1 MMPTFD
7 LAEIEFLLGGPG
19 RVPVVRRSNRMQ
31 VAISYIRFSS
41 AQQSEGDS
49 LRRQLEMTRTY
60 ATKHNLSLDESLT
73 YRDLGVSGW
82 KGKHRT
88 EGMLKALLDGIKA
101 GRVRP
106 GTALLVERLDRL
118 TREGFMT
125 GVSLMMDILKAGV
138 DVHSVASGRIFRMPK
153 TATEEFA
160 IGIEWGAEFF
170 QAALENEKKSERLTS
185 AWRNKKH
192 NSASGISISNK
203 MPGWLEGAVGSPI
216 KIRKERADLVQ
227 RIFELSSKGFGKR
240 YIARQFNL
248 EKIPTW
254 GDGKRQATNWSHSY
268 IGKILT
274 NRAVLGEYQPYKGS
288 GKNRV
293 VEGALR
299 TDVYP
304 AVIAPELWDKAQES
318 IKSRLTFTEKGEATS
333 KFNGRLARVSNL
345 FTGLICD
352 EAGLPIHYIDK
363 GRKDPPRLVT
373 SNRQINGTAS
383 RSLVY
388 SQFERSFL
396 HWLDEL
402 DWSTILNI
410 SDSSDIADAE
420 KNIANLKLS
429 LERTENQVRLLT
441 DKMLELDTPAA
452 AVNKRLLELEDK
464 SAVEK
469 AAFLVAEKKLIEA
482 KARHNHFLNQSV
494 VFSTLVEAKD
504 IETRVRLR
512 EEIRRK
518 VSKIGIDFSKTGSIT
533 ATIVFVNGARKAV
546 IFKGDSI
553 TLAQQ
558 VSFDRPEIVPR
569 LLRSSGKV

>member
-1 MMPTFD
+1 M
-7 LAEIEFLLGGPG
+7 
-19 RVPVVRRSNRMQ
+19 
-31 VAISYIRFSS
+31 
-41 AQQSEGDS
+41 
-49 LRRQLEMTRTY
+49 RRQLEMTRTY
-60 ATKHNLSLDESLT
+60 ATKHSLLLDESLT

-138 DVHSVASGRIFRMPK
+138 EVHSVASGRIFRMPK
-153 TATEEFA
+153 NATEEFA
-160 IGIEWGAEFF
+160 IAIEMGAEFF

-227 RIFELSSKGFGKR
+227 RIFEYSAQGFGKR

-248 EKIPTW
+248 DKISTW
-254 GDGKRQATNWSHSY
+254 GDGKRKAKNWSYSY
-268 IGKILT
+268 IDKILN
-274 NRAVLGEYQPYKGS
+274 NRAVLGEYQPHKGT

-293 VEGALR
+293 VEGAVR
-299 TDVYP
+299 TDFYP
-304 AVIAPELWDKAQES
+304 AVISAELWDKAHQS
-318 IKSRLTFTEKGEATS
+318 IKSRLTFTGKGKATS
-333 KFNGRLARVSNL
+333 KFTGRLAAVSNL
-345 FTGLICD
+345 FTGLIFD
-352 EAGLPIHYIDK
+352 ASGLPLHYIKK
-363 GRKDPPRLVT
+363 GRKDRPRLVT
-373 SNRQINGTAS
+373 TNRQVNGTES
-383 RSLVY
+383 HSIVY

-402 DWSTILNI
+402 DLSTILNI
-410 SDSSDIADAE
+410 SESSDIADAE
-420 KNIANLKLS
+420 KNVANLKLS
-429 LERTENQVRLLT
+429 LERTDKQIRLLT
-441 DKMLELDTPAA
+441 DRMLELDTPAA
-452 AVNKRLLELEDK
+452 ALNKRLLELEEK

-469 AAFLVAEKKLIEA
+469 AAFVVAEKKLIEA
-482 KARHNHFLNQSV
+482 KARHNHFLDQSV
-494 VFSTLVEAKD
+494 VFSTLVNAKD

-553 TLAQQ
+553 TLAYQHDY
-558 VSFDRPEIVPR
+558 VRPEIVPA
-569 LLRSSGKV
+569 